1 MNLLLDAS
9 WGARFWE
16 AFIGELKNVFG
27 GIYTGSV
34 NIGDEI
40 REAILQWKGYLSIG
54 GNRIPITDAI
64 IISWIAA
71 FFGILIFSTLGRK
84 REIHPKGGQALMESL
99 IGLLFGV
106 CKDYG
111 LNEEQAEKVVPMVG
125 SMGIFL
131 ISCNL
136 IAVFHLPPPA
146 KNIAFP
152 FAMAIFAIV
161 YVIVMSIRFVG
172 LKGFGR
178 SFVDPKGFMV
188 PFKIIDFIIK
198 PISLALRLFGNVFG
212 AFILMEFVGMV
223 LPVLLPGVLSLW
235 FDLMDGILQAVVFCY
250 LTISYIGEVVESSH
264 AVEERKH
271 EQMKLKEEKETAAK
285 AEEAK
290 SAA

>member
-99 IGLLFGV
+99 IGLLSLDCLRGT
-106 CKDYG
+106 
-111 LNEEQAEKVVPMVG
+111 
-125 SMGIFL
+125 
-131 ISCNL
+131 
-136 IAVFHLPPPA
+136 
-146 KNIAFP
+146 
-152 FAMAIFAIV
+152 
-161 YVIVMSIRFVG
+161 
-172 LKGFGR
+172 
-178 SFVDPKGFMV
+178 PK
-188 PFKIIDFIIK
+188 
-198 PISLALRLFGNVFG
+198 R
-212 AFILMEFVGMV
+212 
-223 LPVLLPGVLSLW
+223 
-235 FDLMDGILQAVVFCY
+235 
-250 LTISYIGEVVESSH
+250 
-264 AVEERKH
+264 
-271 EQMKLKEEKETAAK
+271 
-285 AEEAK
+285 
-290 SAA
+290 